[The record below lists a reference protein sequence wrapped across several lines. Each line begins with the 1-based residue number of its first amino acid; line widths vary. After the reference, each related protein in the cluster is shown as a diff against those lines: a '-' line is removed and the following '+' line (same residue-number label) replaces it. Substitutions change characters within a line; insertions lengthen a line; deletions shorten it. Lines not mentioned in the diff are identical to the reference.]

1 MSWSL
6 ILRRMM
12 RSRRD
17 MIMLLAALSLVTGFF
32 ALGPLYL
39 RALGESGL
47 KYAVETARP
56 RELTLT
62 LRSDKPF
69 DMADRPRIG
78 ETLGAVSNGVEALTV
93 MEGVLCNNIQNNL
106 CFGDAYFRAYVP
118 VAYERLTERFTL
130 SEGRFPAAENE
141 IAITRVIADNQGL
154 TLNTPILIYP
164 DSPDEFTLIIV
175 GIVEPVALDDRF
187 WLNQNLL
194 LYGQLIDVT
203 ENFQRFDMGV
213 IVTEAAYESQIRAIA
228 PGNTRYDWYVETNT
242 DALRAAS
249 LDQLATS
256 FDTLERYFRSADPEF
271 ELAGGLY
278 TLVTRYITDLRAV
291 EGTLILCAVGVLVLL
306 FYQLM
311 MTTALIL
318 ERQSLEWSAISSRGG
333 STAQLIRMQAG
344 TMTILALMAFL
355 IGLPVAFVILMLVGI
370 FSPLSAV
377 IASGTVLTTLPPLSV
392 ILCAAAALTAV
403 VALTIPA
410 IPAARTSLLRLKQS
424 ISRPPLAPV
433 WTRYFVDFTLIALG
447 VFLLLRLYFLFG
459 GTSLEEF
466 VRDPSALLR
475 VITANTA
482 QNTGL
487 LNDPFNLAAAA
498 VLITGLILFWLRLF
512 PLFMRLLGALT
523 SRSNGLAAPL
533 ALWNIARDPGH
544 YAQLVMVMIGTLA
557 IGTTSLVLAA
567 THDAGAWNTA
577 RFTTGNDAAV
587 TFELEAPPADV
598 FGVEQPPEL
607 LLRTQT
613 VEPREIAVTQIFGIS
628 AERFEALGGTIN
640 DAPTQTAG
648 IALPE
653 DARAITVQV
662 LVEPHP
668 DGAINTRI
676 AVEVVNQLGVPRTIR
691 MTTADETV
699 TGEFVPYTA
708 ELPDDPHLPFRLIG
722 FRFQSRAAD
731 SEYSG
736 VEDHILFLDD
746 PAYLTADGS
755 AVIIDDFERSAIT
768 DWLWGENR
776 FGVPGTNRGLFASAS
791 RSQQVSG
798 QYSLRAQI
806 TVAQIG
812 AQFDEPLLQAR
823 PLTVEQY
830 IPIIV
835 SPETAIVLTDR
846 ELTPG
851 SRGELTLNMREG
863 ARTLRYE
870 VAAIVPAFPSAGDRF
885 LIASADA
892 LIPFLNAAAVPQ
904 RYYGLNTA
912 WLTLPDRLLDPDT
925 RSRIEALP
933 GAVDTSEA
941 WTIYNLLV
949 RQPLPNAVVGVLYAG
964 FWVSLAL
971 ALLDFGFYLAM
982 TVSRRATSFAVLR
995 AFGWQRAQ
1003 VWGLLILEQAALV
1016 IPALVIGL
1024 GLGVMLAY
1032 LLAPFLALFGDETLR
1047 FPMTQI
1053 GVLFAVLIIGFA
1065 ALLSASAVIISR
1077 VGVGQT
1083 LRSGEE

>member
-6 ILRRMM
+6 ILRRMA

-47 KYAVETARP
+47 KYAVENARP

-78 ETLGAVSNGVEALTV
+78 EALGAVSNGVEALTV
-93 MEGVLCNNIQNNL
+93 MEGVLCNNFQNNL
-106 CFGDAYFRAYVP
+106 CFGDENFRAYVP
-118 VAYERLTERFTL
+118 VAYERLTERFAL
-130 SEGRFPAAENE
+130 SEGRFPTAENE
-141 IAITRVIADNQGL
+141 IAITRVIADIQGL
-154 TLNTPILIYP
+154 MLNTPILIYP
-164 DSPDEFTLIIV
+164 DSPDELTLIIV
-175 GIVEPVALDDRF
+175 GIVEPITPDDRF
-187 WLNQNLL
+187 WLNQNLP

-213 IVTEAAYESQIRAIA
+213 IVTEAVYESQIRSIA

-256 FDTLERYFRSADPEF
+256 FDNLERYFRSADPEF
-271 ELAGGLY
+271 VIAGGLY
-278 TLVTRYITDLRAV
+278 TLVTEYQTDLRAV
-291 EGTLILCAVGVLVLL
+291 EGTVILCAVGVLVLL

-344 TMTILALMAFL
+344 TMTILALMAFV
-355 IGLPVAFVILMLVGI
+355 IGLPVAFVILVLVGI

-377 IASGTVLTTLPPLSV
+377 IGGGTTLTTLPPLSV
-392 ILCAAAALTAV
+392 ILCAAAALGAV
-403 VALTIPA
+403 VTLTIPA

-466 VRDPSALLR
+466 FRDPSALLR

-482 QNTGL
+482 QDTGL

-512 PLFMRLLGALT
+512 PLFMRVLGALI

-544 YAQLVMVMIGTLA
+544 YAQLVMVMIGTLS

-577 RFTTGNDAAV
+577 RFATGNDAAV
-587 TFELEAPPADV
+587 TFELEAPL
-598 FGVEQPPEL
+598 GMEHSPEL

-628 AERFEALGGTIN
+628 AERFAALGGTIN
-640 DAPTQTAG
+640 DVPTPTAG
-648 IALPE
+648 FALPAE
-653 DARAITVQV
+653 ARAITVQV
-662 LVEPHP
+662 YVEPHP

-691 MTTADETV
+691 MTTTDDTI
-699 TGEFVPYTA
+699 TGEFIPYTA
-708 ELPDDPHLPFRLIG
+708 ELPDDPHLPFTFVA
-722 FRFQSRAAD
+722 FRFQSRAAG
-731 SEYSG
+731 SEFTG
-736 VEDHILFLDD
+736 VTDQVIFLDD
-746 PAYLTADGS
+746 PAYIAADGR
-755 AVIIDDFERSAIT
+755 AVTMDDFERSAIT
-768 DWLWGENR
+768 DWSWGANR

-798 QYSLRAQI
+798 QYSMRAQV
-806 TVAQIG
+806 TVAQVG
-812 AQFDEPLLQAR
+812 AQFDEPLLQAH
-823 PLTVEQY
+823 PITVEQY

-870 VAAIVPAFPSAGDRF
+870 VAAIVPAFSSAGDRF
-885 LIASADA
+885 LIAPADA
-892 LIPFLNAAAVPQ
+892 LIPFLNAAAAPQ

-912 WLTLPDRLLDPDT
+912 WLTLPDRLLDSDT

-933 GAVDTSEA
+933 GVVDTAEA
-941 WTIYNLLV
+941 WTTYNLLV

-1003 VWGLLILEQAALV
+1003 VWGLLIFEQAALV
-1016 IPALVIGL
+1016 VPALVIGL

-1047 FPMTQI
+1047 FPMAQI
-1053 GVLFAVLIIGFA
+1053 GVLYVVLVIGFA
-1065 ALLSASAVIISR
+1065 ALLAGTAVIISR
-1077 VGVGQT
+1077 VGVGQA